1 MTRRRVAMAGNP
13 NTGKTSV
20 FNRLTGAQGR
30 VGNYAGVTVEL
41 LSGALDLSQH
51 GQGSVELL
59 DVPGTYSLVA
69 RSKEEE
75 VAISFLL
82 GLHGM
87 RAPELVVCCVD
98 ATNLSRNLYLVLQA
112 QELGLNLVVALTMV
126 DEAAPDTL
134 GARELSG
141 RGERSIALSVWGR
154 SGTRPNCRPVSYA
167 GYGNPAKLPAGFPSP
182 E

>member
-1 MTRRRVAMAGNP
+1 MAGNP

-20 FNRLTGAQGR
+20 FNRLTGSQGR

-41 LSGALDLSQH
+41 LSGTLDLSQH
-51 GQGSVELL
+51 GQGTVELL

-75 VAISFLL
+75 VAISCLL

-87 RAPELVVCCVD
+87 AAPELVVCCVD

-126 DEAAPDTL
+126 DEAAPD
-134 GARELSG
+134 
-141 RGERSIALSVWGR
+141 ALSAEQLEKLLDCPVVPVVGR
-154 SGTRPNCRPVSYA
+154 TGQ
-167 GYGNPAKLPAGFPSP
+167 GLD
-182 E
+182 